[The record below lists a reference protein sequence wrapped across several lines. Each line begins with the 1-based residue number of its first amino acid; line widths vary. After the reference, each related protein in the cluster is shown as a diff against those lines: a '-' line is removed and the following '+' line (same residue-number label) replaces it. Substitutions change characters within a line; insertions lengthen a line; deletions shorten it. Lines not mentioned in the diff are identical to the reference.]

1 VSLLEK
7 IDSPIDLRRL
17 PEERLPALCREIRAR
32 IIEVIT
38 HNGGHLASSLGVVEL
53 TVALHYI
60 FESPTDP
67 IVFDVGNQA
76 YAHKLLTGRRDR
88 FDTIRRA
95 GGLSG
100 FTRRSESEHDAFGA
114 GHASTSISAALGLAE
129 GRRLNGEQGRAVAVI
144 GDGGMTGGLAFEG
157 LNHAGSLG
165 RDLVVVL
172 NDNGMFI
179 SDHVGAMSNWF
190 SHKLTGRGFNLARRR
205 VKDLLTGF
213 PRWGDVALDW
223 MRRGVESTK
232 ALLTPGILFEGL
244 NFQYVGPVDGHDLPA
259 LLASLRKVKML
270 DGPVL
275 VHVQTVKGRGLS
287 CAEQQPTKFHGVS
300 PTCDEKEPVA
310 GAPRVIKPPSYTQVF
325 SDALVALAERDERV
339 VAITAAM
346 PDGTGLNQFAR
357 RFPNRFYDVGI
368 AEEHAVTFA
377 AGLACEGLKP
387 VVAIYSSFLQRAYD
401 QLIHDVCLQSLAVVF
416 VLDRAGIVGEDGPTH
431 HGQFDLSYLACVPG
445 LTVMAPSDEGELARM
460 LATGLSA
467 GRPMAL
473 RFPRG
478 AGVGAQV
485 AAEPALLPLG
495 RGRLVAEPA
504 GDPDLAILSIGSM
517 LDPALEAARLLT
529 ERGGPLALVADAR
542 FAKPLDADLILDL
555 ADRAGRILT
564 LEENALVGGFGA
576 AVCNLLNERGQM
588 VPLTSLGLPDRFLP
602 HGTSAVLRAE
612 LGLTADGIA
621 QAAERL
627 CQQGTDSAGRSV

>member
-1 VSLLEK
+1 MSLLEN

-38 HNGGHLASSLGVVEL
+38 NNGGHLASSLGVVEL
-53 TVALHYI
+53 TVALHYV

-129 GRRLNGEQGRAVAVI
+129 GRRLKGEQGRAVAVI

-244 NFQYVGPVDGHDLPA
+244 GFQYVGPVDGHDLPA
-259 LLASLRKVKML
+259 LLASLRNVKML

-300 PTCDEKEPVA
+300 PACPEKEPVS
-310 GAPRVIKPPSYTQVF
+310 GVAPLVKPRSYTQVF
-325 SDALVALAERDERV
+325 SDALLAQAERDERV

-346 PDGTGLNQFAR
+346 PDGTGLNQFAS

-368 AEEHAVTFA
+368 AEEHAITFA

-401 QLIHDVCLQSLAVVF
+401 QLIHDVCLQGLPVVF

-431 HGQFDLSYLACVPG
+431 HGQFDLSFLNCVPG
-445 LTVMAPSDEGELARM
+445 LTVMAPSDECELARM
-460 LATGLSA
+460 LATGLA
-467 GRPMAL
+467 ADGPVVL

-478 AGVGAQV
+478 MGLGAQV
-485 AAEPALLPLG
+485 AAEPARIPIG
-495 RGRLVAEPA
+495 RGRLVSEPA
-504 GDPDLAILSIGSM
+504 GDPDLAILALGSM
-517 LDPALEAARLLT
+517 LGPALEAARLLS

-555 ADRAGRILT
+555 ARRTGRILT

-576 AVCNLLNERGQM
+576 AVCSLLNERSQA
-588 VPLTSLGLPDRFLP
+588 VELVSLGLPDRFLP
-602 HGTSAVLRAE
+602 HGTAADLLAE
-612 LGLTADGIA
+612 LGLSADGIA
-621 QAAERL
+621 QAAERM
-627 CQQGTDSAGRSV
+627 CGRMSESAWLRV